1 MIAPPR
7 LRCRNVARRPRC
19 STGWSGLKT
28 TTELI
33 RTPPSACGTRSL
45 RYLPHS
51 EVANPTDASVRA
63 CRSPLVQLQRGG
75 VDAITEPGRGRAVR
89 EDVPEVAAARRA
101 QHLGAHHAV
110 TCVGLLLH
118 GLLARRR
125 GERGP
130 AAAGVVLCIRVEQL
144 RAAAGAAVGARLEDM
159 VVLPAERRLGALLAQ
174 DAVLLGRQLRAP
186 LLLSLL
192 DVCHAPSVPGAG
204 CSRTGQARSCCGR
217 RGRAAATREAA
228 RRRAAP
234 ARRGGPSR
242 RGVRSPPAA
251 GAPR

>member
-1 MIAPPR
+1 MIASPR

-75 VDAITEPGRGRAVR
+75 VDAITEPGRVRAVR
-89 EDVPEVAAARRA
+89 EDVPEVAAAGRA
-101 QHLGAHHAV
+101 QHLCAHHAV
-110 TCVGLLLH
+110 ARVGLLLH
-118 GLLARRR
+118 GLLPRRR
-125 GERGP
+125 RERRP
-130 AAAGVVLCIRVEQL
+130 AAAGVVLRIRVEQL

-159 VVLPAERRLGALLAQ
+159 VVLPAERSLGSLLAE
-174 DAVLLGRQLRAP
+174 DAVLLGRQLLAP
-186 LLLSLL
+186 LLLGLL
-192 DVCHAPSVPGAG
+192 DLRHATSVPA
-204 CSRTGQARSCCGR
+204 
-217 RGRAAATREAA
+217 
-228 RRRAAP
+228 
-234 ARRGGPSR
+234 
-242 RGVRSPPAA
+242 V
-251 GAPR
+251 GAPNGIRTRATALKGPRPGPLVDGGQRRPQ